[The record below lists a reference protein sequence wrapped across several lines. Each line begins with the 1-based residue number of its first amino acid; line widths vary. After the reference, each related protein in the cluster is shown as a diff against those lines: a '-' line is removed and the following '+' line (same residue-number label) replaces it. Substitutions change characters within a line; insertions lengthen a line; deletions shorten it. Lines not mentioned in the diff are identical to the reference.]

1 VPDSVKR
8 QTKSKANT
16 RTYGFVDN
24 MEQIV
29 WKMAT
34 IAAVVDPVG
43 LNAY

>member
-1 VPDSVKR
+1 MVSN
-8 QTKSKANT
+8 TLLKSKANT

-24 MEQIV
+24 MEPIV

-34 IAAVVDPVG
+34 NVAVVDPVS